1 MSARRLD
8 TARALV
14 ASLAMVLLT
23 LGCGSDGAISR
34 EDQGPAGDAG
44 AIDLGVF
51 LDGAVVDQ
59 GVPTGLLFPADSA
72 RFAPFL
78 AAAQDAFPP
87 VADDRPA
94 PWTTCYASASGCDS
108 APCSLLASCC
118 VASGRCAE
126 LFNSPLRWNVEQ
138 ELAAKLDSIVLCVA
152 QGACS
157 AEELEKAL
165 SVLAQHGLSCR
176 GVVVSNWSSAR
187 DIYGSDELNYVALS
201 GPAA

>member
-72 RFAPFL
+72 RLAP
-78 AAAQDAFPP
+78 PP
-87 VADDRPA
+87 RRPDG
-94 PWTTCYASASGCDS
+94 P
-108 APCSLLASCC
+108 PCPPSTPRS
-118 VASGRCAE
+118 RCA
-126 LFNSPLRWNVEQ
+126 R
-138 ELAAKLDSIVLCVA
+138 
-152 QGACS
+152 S
-157 AEELEKAL
+157 A
-165 SVLAQHGLSCR
+165 
-176 GVVVSNWSSAR
+176 
-187 DIYGSDELNYVALS
+187 
-201 GPAA
+201 